1 MNAKLHESLKAH
13 EMRTITQVTV
23 FYHPTMSPFMPSLQ
37 QSNLWSCKTQPQT
50 GSSMEPV
57 GGGEITKQALSLGFS
72 FLLPHFLQG
81 SLKTYV
87 CLI

>member
-23 FYHPTMSPFMPSLQ
+23 FYHHTMSPFMPSLQ

-57 GGGEITKQALSLGFS
+57 GGGEITKQALSLGFP

-81 SLKTYV
+81 SLKT
-87 CLI
+87 